1 MITSEG
7 SDELTNEEKEKVKSV
22 TAEHKRLL
30 DNLKDSLKEN
40 VDDVIISSKLVDS
53 PVCISTKEGLS
64 MEMEKTINEEKGEG
78 EDVKSIKVLELNPE
92 HELFKI
98 FASIEQDDEMVKK
111 YASVL
116 YDEALLLEGYD
127 VSNKQEFV
135 KKLNSLIVKAFEK

>member
-1 MITSEG
+1 
-7 SDELTNEEKEKVKSV
+7 
-22 TAEHKRLL
+22 
-30 DNLKDSLKEN
+30 
-40 VDDVIISSKLVDS
+40 
-53 PVCISTKEGLS
+53 

-98 FASIEQDDEMVKK
+98 FASIEQDDEMVKN

-127 VSNKQEFV
+127 AE
-135 KKLNSLIVKAFEK
+135 IVT

>member
-1 MITSEG
+1 MEAVT
-7 SDELTNEEKEKVKSV
+7 EED
-22 TAEHKRLL
+22 KRLL
-30 DNLKDSLKEN
+30 DNLKYSRKEN

-98 FASIEQDDEMVKK
+98 FASIEQDDEMVKN